1 MARKYDD
8 FDEGDS
14 DGFFDQVLNIISNR
28 KREFAIVSVSAAVIL
43 LGLIVWGSYP
53 DSQDDGSESVPIVR
67 ADATDYKTA
76 PDNPGGMEIPYRD
89 STVFSSVDGEKPEG
103 TENILADEG
112 TEEPLNK
119 SQAFAGLNTEGD
131 QPGGAP
137 VPLEEPAPITTAEN
151 KTGGEVEDTLA
162 KVESV
167 EPPSND
173 ALVKEAIGTNEAATA
188 SQKTA
193 AATVPEAFKDAMK
206 EEVPEAVDSAKIESA
221 AGTTAPKAISSGNS
235 YVQLASVKSTA
246 GANAE
251 YKKLQAKYS
260 SLSGVE
266 YRTQEADLG
275 AKGIFHRIQAGPMS
289 KADATRICN
298 EIKSKGGSC
307 LVAGK

>member
-1 MARKYDD
+1 
-8 FDEGDS
+8 
-14 DGFFDQVLNIISNR
+14 
-28 KREFAIVSVSAAVIL
+28 
-43 LGLIVWGSYP
+43 
-53 DSQDDGSESVPIVR
+53 
-67 ADATDYKTA
+67 
-76 PDNPGGMEIPYRD
+76 MEIPYRD
-89 STVFSSVDGEKPEG
+89 STVFSSVDGQKPEG

-112 TEEPLNK
+112 AEEPLNK

-137 VPLEEPAPITTAEN
+137 VPLEEPALITVDN
-151 KTGGEVEDTLA
+151 KSGGEVEDTLA
-162 KVESV
+162 KVEAV
-167 EPPSND
+167 EPPSNE
-173 ALVKEAIGTNEAATA
+173 ALVKEAIGTTEDASA

-206 EEVPEAVDSAKIESA
+206 EPAPVADDAAKIESA
-221 AGTTAPKAISSGNS
+221 AGTTAPKAIASGNS
-235 YVQLASVKSTA
+235 YVQLASVKSTVGAA
-246 GANAE
+246 GE

-260 SLSGVE
+260 SLSGVQ

-298 EIKSKGGSC
+298 EIKTKGGSC